1 LENDINPQR
10 TAGEMFGLNENPRP
24 AIESTLFGCPQHMS
38 DWLKVNLKAL
48 PAAQQVNRIASLF
61 LTSR

>member
-1 LENDINPQR
+1 MI
-10 TAGEMFGLNENPRP
+10 
-24 AIESTLFGCPQHMS
+24 

-48 PAAQQVNRIASLF
+48 SAARQVNRIASLF

>member
-1 LENDINPQR
+1 L
-10 TAGEMFGLNENPRP
+10 A
-24 AIESTLFGCPQHMS
+24 CPQHMS

-48 PAAQQVNRIASLF
+48 SAAQQVNRIASLF